1 MSEKE
6 LTGSQM
12 CLLSKDRLLQDFFH
26 PLNNFWWLGK
36 QRFAQSFQARRRSQ
50 DLAPLRQN
58 VSGLT
63 DHVNSRSVRPAAA
76 MSGSI
81 IPSLDPF
88 QERL

>member
-6 LTGSQM
+6 LTV
-12 CLLSKDRLLQDFFH
+12 LRLSVLKRSTSPGFFH

-63 DHVNSRSVRPAAA
+63 DHVNPRSVRPVAA